1 MSYTVH
7 NIIIGLPQGRA
18 NIKGM
23 VEQIMGNLTNNLRN
37 NQEEFIEFA
46 TKQTEYI
53 AKLEAKRFAFQGKL
67 EKSIN
72 HKIFRKAK
80 RGEVFIQGNANKQA
94 IMNEFGVTN
103 PVNYKGHSYAVK
115 MTPLLSKWAFEKAPQ
130 WIGKEFVVVGKP
142 GTRSHVI
149 APNPRNRFWSVT
161 QQLVEKDI
169 DNMFAHYLTKAIEMS

>member
-1 MSYTVH
+1 MSYIVH
-7 NIIIGLPQGRA
+7 NIEIGLPSGRA

-23 VEQIMGNLTNNLRN
+23 VEQVMGNLVSNLRN

-53 AKLEAKRFAFQGKL
+53 AKMETKRFAFQGKL
-67 EKSIN
+67 EN
-72 HKIFRKAK
+72 AVVRRVFPRAK
-80 RGEVFIQGNANKQA
+80 RGEVFIQGNANKVA

-103 PVNYKGHSYAVK
+103 PVNYKGYPYAVK

-130 WIGKEFVVVGKP
+130 WIGKDFVVVGKP

-149 APNPRNRFWSVT
+149 APNPRNRFWGTT
-161 QQLVEKDI
+161 QAIVEKDI
-169 DNMFAHYLTKAIEMS
+169 DNMFAHYLEKAIRMS